1 MGPLDLP
8 PAPAG
13 RRLLVIYNPVAGRRR
28 RPRFEAAL
36 ARLRALGCSLSLRET
51 RGPGEAK
58 ALARAAGPGDG
69 DLLVAA
75 GGDGTVN
82 EVVNGL
88 VAGPH
93 PAPLPLAILPLGTSN
108 VLAREIGLGGDPAA
122 AALAAARGPARPVC
136 LGRIRRPDEAPRH
149 FLAMAGVGFDARV
162 VAAVGPAAK
171 RRLGRAA
178 YVLEAIRQAPGFPR
192 LAYRVVVDGMAH
204 EAGSVIVAKAAHYG
218 GPFVIAP
225 AARLDNPGFQVCL
238 FQRGGPWQVPRYAF
252 GLVSGRLPRM
262 AGFRMVAGRH
272 VRIEGAAPDSLGD
285 PIQCDGDVT
294 AHLPADVET
303 VEGALSLV
311 HPPAA
316 EAS

>member
-1 MGPLDLP
+1 MDPLESP

-28 RPRFEAAL
+28 RSRFEAAL
-36 ARLRALGCSLSLRET
+36 ARLRALGCGLSLRET
-51 RGPGEAK
+51 GGPGEAK
-58 ALARAAGPGDG
+58 ALARAARPGDG

-82 EVVNGL
+82 EIVNGL
-88 VAGPH
+88 VAAPA

-122 AALAAARGPARPVC
+122 AALAIARGPARPVC
-136 LGRIRRPDEAPRH
+136 LGRIHQPHAGPRH
-149 FLAMAGVGFDARV
+149 FLVMAGVGFDARV

-178 YVLEAIRQAPGFPR
+178 YVLEAVRQARNFPR
-192 LAYRVVVDGMAH
+192 LAYRVVVDGVAH
-204 EAGSVIVAKAAHYG
+204 EAGSVVVANAAHYG

-225 AARLDNPGFQVCL
+225 EARLESPGFQVCL

-262 AGFRMVAGRH
+262 AGFRRVTGRH
-272 VRIEGAAPDSLGD
+272 VRIESADSPGD
-285 PIQCDGDVT
+285 PIQCDGDLA
-294 AHLPADVET
+294 AHLPADFET
-303 VEGALSLV
+303 VEGALTLV

-316 EAS
+316 AAS